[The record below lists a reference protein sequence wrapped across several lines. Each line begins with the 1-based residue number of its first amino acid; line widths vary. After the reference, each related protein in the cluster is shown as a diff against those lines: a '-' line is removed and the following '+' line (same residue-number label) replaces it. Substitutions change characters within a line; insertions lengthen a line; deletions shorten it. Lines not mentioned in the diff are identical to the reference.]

1 MKPYAK
7 PQLQDVRRNSSEDRT
22 EVSAGASGHPRTDE
36 YKSQFEGANKKVS
49 TLEATLSSRETEINK
64 LKLDLASCQSALE
77 KAQNELKVKTNE
89 GSRRENE
96 QGKLELDLQNKAN
109 KVCLQFY
116 KNVSFSKYFEFF

>member
-1 MKPYAK
+1 M
-7 PQLQDVRRNSSEDRT
+7 
-22 EVSAGASGHPRTDE
+22 TDE
-36 YKSQFEGANKKVS
+36 YKSQFEGAIKKVS